1 MFTSRFLIDSI
12 YAMVFVIA
20 LSVVVHDVWVGLRA
34 RAFAPSPESECTQ
47 GVSWR
52 TGLAMITLAW
62 LPLVVAIVSGGF

>member
-1 MFTSRFLIDSI
+1 MFTSRFWLDSV
-12 YAMVFVIA
+12 YAIVFILA
-20 LSVVVHDVWVGLRA
+20 FSVVVHDVWFGFR
-34 RAFAPSPESECTQ
+34 RREHSPSELEPAN

>member
-1 MFTSRFLIDSI
+1 MFTSRFLIDSV
-12 YAMVFVIA
+12 YAIVFVLA
-20 LSVVVHDVWVGLRA
+20 LSVVAHDVWVGFRRGENA
-34 RAFAPSPESECTQ
+34 TSSESEPIH

>member
-1 MFTSRFLIDSI
+1 MFTSRFLIDSV
-12 YAMVFVIA
+12 YAIVFVLA
-20 LSVVVHDVWVGLRA
+20 LSVVAHDVWLGFHRRENA
-34 RAFAPSPESECTQ
+34 TTSESESTQ